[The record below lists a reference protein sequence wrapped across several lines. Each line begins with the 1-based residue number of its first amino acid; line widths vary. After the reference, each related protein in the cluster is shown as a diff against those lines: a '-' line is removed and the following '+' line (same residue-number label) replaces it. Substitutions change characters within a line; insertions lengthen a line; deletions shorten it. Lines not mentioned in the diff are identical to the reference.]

1 MVLSKGKRPEYPV
14 QWGAWFETEAL
25 LEQNDTTLRKA
36 EAIRNSVADYRTWSD
51 NVLAMENLQQARQ
64 VLMSVPPAMLKH
76 KKVQD
81 TINLGVAPF
90 PSSSV
95 KPVSARGSIAQFARL
110 VYLVTLKKPKPHKD
124 ATLHILVT
132 PTDDDSDPDLFVSN
146 YFQQPS
152 ITGFSLGSTL
162 IVSMTVVGDSALRC
176 EAVRPCL

>member
-1 MVLSKGKRPEYPV
+1 MLSKGKRPEYPV

-110 VYLVTLKKPKPHKD
+110 CRGTGSPCQFRAAGLGDRRLVR
-124 ATLHILVT
+124 VGG
-132 PTDDDSDPDLFVSN
+132 DPGA
-146 YFQQPS
+146 QA
-152 ITGFSLGSTL
+152 SLC
-162 IVSMTVVGDSALRC
+162 I
-176 EAVRPCL
+176 